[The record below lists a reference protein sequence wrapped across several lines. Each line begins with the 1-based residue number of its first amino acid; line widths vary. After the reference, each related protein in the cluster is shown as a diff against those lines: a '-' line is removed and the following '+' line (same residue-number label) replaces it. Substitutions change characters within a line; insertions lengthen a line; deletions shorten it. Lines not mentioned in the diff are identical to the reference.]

1 MMETLRSG
9 GPPMPDATSHSLREM
24 DQEMQ
29 RVLNRN
35 DVDLEDKTQLYQQV
49 LWRYLKRFDQ
59 YRDKP
64 LGTVTLK
71 RPADTGPDP
80 AAKVYERGDSTTLP
94 L

>member
-59 YRDKP
+59 YRNKP
-64 LGTVTLK
+64 LGTVTIK
-71 RPADTGPDP
+71 RSADSPPATKFG
-80 AAKVYERGDSTTLP
+80 
-94 L
+94 